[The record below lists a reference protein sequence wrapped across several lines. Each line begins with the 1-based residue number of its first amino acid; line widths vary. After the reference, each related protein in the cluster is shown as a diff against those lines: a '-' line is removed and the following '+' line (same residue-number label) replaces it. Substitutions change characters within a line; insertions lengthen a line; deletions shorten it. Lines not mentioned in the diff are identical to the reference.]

1 MPQICGQPVK
11 SCNHRFIDGMTVM
24 QEPGGRSISQQ
35 RSELAITFGGQHFR
49 RQVRECLIEPN
60 RAMA

>member
-1 MPQICGQPVK
+1 
-11 SCNHRFIDGMTVM
+11 MTVM

-49 RQVRECLIEPN
+49 RQVRERPGESW
-60 RAMA
+60 RAMT